1 MIRFLILM
9 ILSGLAAPGLS
20 SSEPPKDQGK
30 KPDAHASEGEKKE
43 EGAKP
48 ASMGPKRDYN
58 PGKVIPFPDF
68 SADKVGGKGQFD
80 HKTIKGRAIMIIF
93 IASWCEPCQI
103 LMNEL
108 KQLAR
113 KYSSATTDVV
123 FVFSHDTKDDAAGFM
138 REYQISYQAVLANPE
153 ILTKFK
159 NPELP
164 SVYMG
169 DRWGYMADRFIKF
182 KKSDIERIDQSMS
195 RITAL

>member
-1 MIRFLILM
+1 MLRLLILM
-9 ILSGLAAPGLS
+9 ALSGLALPALAN
-20 SSEPPKDQGK
+20 SEPPKDHDA
-30 KPDAHASEGEKKE
+30 KPDPHASGGEKTE

-48 ASMGPKRDYN
+48 ASIGPKRDYN

-68 SADKVGGKGQFD
+68 AADKIDGKGGFE
-80 HKTIKGRAIMIIF
+80 HKTTKGRATMVIF

-113 KYSSATTDVV
+113 KYSSASTEVI
-123 FVFSHDTKDDAAGFM
+123 FVFSHDTKEDAAGFL
-138 REYQISYQAVLANPE
+138 REYQISNQAVLANPE

-164 SVYMG
+164 SVYIG
-169 DRWGYMADRFIKF
+169 DRWGYMGDRFIKF
-182 KKSDIERIDQSMS
+182 KKSDIDKIDQSMS